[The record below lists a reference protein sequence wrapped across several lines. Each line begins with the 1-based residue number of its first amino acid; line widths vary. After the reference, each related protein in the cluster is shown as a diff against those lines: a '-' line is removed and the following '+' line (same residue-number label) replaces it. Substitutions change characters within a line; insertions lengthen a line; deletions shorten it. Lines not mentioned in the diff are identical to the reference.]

1 MSTSSSLRH
10 RLIAGLVALVVL
22 VFGAILYTTYNGLGL
37 FGSSD
42 ASSTNSVA
50 STGAEPDT
58 SGFPIIDMKLETGT
72 VSILLRPDLAP
83 NHVQRIIDLSE
94 SGFYDG
100 VPFHRVIEGFMA
112 QTGDPTGTGT
122 GGSDLPDLEPEFN
135 DRAFERGTLGMA
147 RSRALNSAN
156 SQFFI
161 VYDSAPHLNGQYTLF
176 GKVIAGMDLIDGL
189 KKGSPSNNGLVENPD
204 HVISMRLRKS
214 E

>member
-1 MSTSSSLRH
+1 MSTNSSPRH

-22 VFGAILYTTYNGLGL
+22 VFGAILYTTYSGLGL
-37 FGSSD
+37 FGSSG
-42 ASSTNSVA
+42 ATG
-50 STGAEPDT
+50 TGAAADSVPEPDT

-72 VSILLRPDLAP
+72 VAILLRPDLAP
-83 NHVQRIIDLSE
+83 SHVQRIIDLSE

-122 GGSDLPDLEPEFN
+122 GGSDLPDLEPEFS

-176 GKVIAGMDLIDGL
+176 GKVIDGMELIDGL
-189 KKGSPSNNGLVENPD
+189 TKGSPSNNGLVDNPD
-204 HVISMRLRKS
+204 HVISMRLRKT